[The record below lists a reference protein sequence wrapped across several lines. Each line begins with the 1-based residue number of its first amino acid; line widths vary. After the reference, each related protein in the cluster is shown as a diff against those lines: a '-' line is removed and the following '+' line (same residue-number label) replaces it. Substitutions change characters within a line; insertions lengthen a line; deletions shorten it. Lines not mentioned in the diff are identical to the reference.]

1 MKMPFCRMM
10 FATLSVGVCSSL
22 FGQLAVTP
30 ALPEKAWARKIW
42 LPRFDA
48 KKALW
53 KKAPYFT
60 EIREESDKVFN
71 KTVD

>member
-1 MKMPFCRMM
+1 MLQNGLE
-10 FATLSVGVCSSL
+10 A
-22 FGQLAVTP
+22 A
-30 ALPEKAWARKIW
+30 EKYKLLRAEGKCDDELDKVAK
-42 LPRFDA
+42 LFDA

-60 EIREESDKVFN
+60 EIREESDKVLN